1 MPSCSRPLFAILLV
15 ARHGTT
21 HHNNNNN
28 NNNNN
33 SCSPRW
39 NAEVRA
45 ALKAKDEEY
54 IRLLKRQAAD
64 VDTLLAAMAE
74 QTTALTS
81 AAGDELAAVECALMQ
96 VCFSCIGHII
106 VSYTT
111 RIAPHWSHMGG
122 REYVC

>member
-21 HHNNNNN
+21 HHNNNNNN

-64 VDTLLAAMAE
+64 VDTLLA
-74 QTTALTS
+74 
-81 AAGDELAAVECALMQ
+81 
-96 VCFSCIGHII
+96 
-106 VSYTT
+106 VSYNHLT
-111 RIAPHWSHMGG
+111 RPTNY
-122 REYVC
+122 EC